1 MFSNL
6 SRGSVLYGLDTKDEV
21 KLFTA
26 SVDRVSLP
34 YPKNVQTTFG
44 QLPEM
49 VVDIVVNLNGD
60 RREFKQVPSNNAIAD
75 FGPNTIVLSDS
86 KDSLN
91 NYVRSLRQ
99 SSKNIIDSAPKHEQL
114 IPQYDRVLQELN
126 PELVNDGAVKELR
139 EQVGTLQSQ
148 LAEALALLKQKAVK
162 EE

>member
-6 SRGSVLYGLDTKDEV
+6 SRGSVLYGLDTKDGV